1 MKQYLLSI
9 FTFQF
14 NIYLKIFNQNLKD
27 PFSQKKLQR
36 IYKNLKRLWKI
47 LLILF
52 QFYILFKLI
61 FFKSLYVSYEKE

>member
-36 IYKNLKRLWKI
+36 IYKNLKRPRKI
-47 LLILF
+47 LNFISILYSF
-52 QFYILFKLI
+52 LN
-61 FFKSLYVSYEKE
+61 

>member
-36 IYKNLKRLWKI
+36 IYKNLRKPWKT

-52 QFYILFKLI
+52 QFYILF
-61 FFKSLYVSYEKE
+61 